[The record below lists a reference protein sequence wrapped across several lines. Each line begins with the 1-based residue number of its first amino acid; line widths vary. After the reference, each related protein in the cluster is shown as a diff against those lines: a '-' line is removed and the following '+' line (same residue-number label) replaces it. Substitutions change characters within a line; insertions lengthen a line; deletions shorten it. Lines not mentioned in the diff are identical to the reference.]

1 MATAKKRG
9 RHWRCLVFSH
19 YEYVDGKKIR
29 KYKSFTASTKREAER
44 LAAVWEYDRSRE
56 ALDLTVRDAIEQY
69 ITIKSGVLSPSTE
82 RAYSSYL
89 VNGRY
94 DQISDQPVSGL
105 DQRTLQAWVTSISRQ
120 YSAKYVRNLYALLRA
135 ALDMAGAPEITV
147 TLPSGQSKEIYVPTD
162 AELGSLLSY
171 LDQPGKEELRA
182 AVMLAAFGSLR
193 RSEICGLYG
202 SDFDGNVV
210 TVQRAMV
217 HDKDGQWV
225 IKQPKTSTSYRS
237 VVLPEQVV
245 RLIDTTRERI
255 VDTNPDALSN
265 RFNRALRF
273 SGISSKFSMHSL
285 RHYYASIAHAIG
297 IPDQYI
303 MKMGGWKTDYVMKRN
318 YRTTLSDL
326 EKIEQDKL
334 SEHFGCILVA
344 SGIDL
349 PT

>member
-19 YEYVDGKKIR
+19 YEYKDGKKIR
-29 KYKSFTASTKREAER
+29 KYKSFTSSSKREAER

-56 ALDLTVRDAIEQY
+56 ALDLTVRGAIDQY

-82 RAYSSYL
+82 RAYRSYL
-89 VNGRY
+89 DNGRY
-94 DQISDQPVSGL
+94 KLIADQRVSTLDQITVQGWITSVSKK
-105 DQRTLQAWVTSISRQ
+105 
-120 YSAKYVRNLYALLRA
+120 YSAKYVRNLYGLLRA
-135 ALDMAGAPEITV
+135 SLDMAGAPELSV

-162 AELGSLLSY
+162 AELSTLLAY

-245 RLIDTTRERI
+245 ALIDTTRDRI

-318 YRTTLSDL
+318 YRSTLSDV
-326 EKIEQDKL
+326 EKKEQAKL
-334 SEHFGCILVA
+334 NEHFKKML
-344 SGIDL
+344 
-349 PT
+349 